1 MFHCNRTIPQYVFSS
16 MAVERAA
23 NYHMIILRRVSLFLL
38 FLCASLAPLSAQRDR
53 IARIDNTRTV
63 VLRGRIHPGASAE
76 NDNGPVENSFQIP
89 GVTLLLKPS
98 ATQQSDLQQLLKQ
111 QQDPSSPSYHKWLTP
126 EQYADR
132 FGVSSS
138 DVAKIT
144 DWLKSQ
150 GFVVS
155 NTARSRTWITF
166 SGTAEQ
172 ARTAFHTDI
181 HRYNVNGKIHY
192 ANATDPSI
200 PADLADVVAGFR
212 GLNDFHL
219 KPRLK
224 RADPNDTQARGVHH
238 IAPDDLA
245 IIYDIAP
252 LYQAGVDGT
261 GQQIM
266 IVGQSGVRTR
276 DIQTFRSTFNL
287 SPPNLQQVLVPNR
300 PDPGIVPGD
309 ADEAALDIEWSGA
322 VARNATIVFV
332 YSDDVWQ
339 SAMYAVDQNLAP
351 VLSMSYG
358 SCEASDLTDLPTFQ
372 SIVQQAN
379 AQGITWL
386 AAAGDAGAADC
397 EDPSALTAQNGLA
410 VDVPGSIPE
419 VTSMGGT
426 EFSDQSGAYWSAT
439 NTANSASALSYI
451 PEQAWND
458 TALGGGLASTGG
470 GASIIFP
477 QPTWQTGP
485 GVPSDGFR
493 HVPDLSIAA
502 SANHDGYFIYS
513 GGSIQYVGGTSA
525 AAPTMAG
532 MVALLNQYLVSTGAQ
547 SQSGV
552 GNINPTLYRLAQ
564 SNSTAFHDITAG
576 DNIVPCVSGSPNCAG
591 GSLGLSA
598 GPGYDPV
605 TGLGSVDVFN
615 LVHQWSSTPPLNSAV
630 VPSVDQIPVFQ
641 QQPDANGNSWSFK
654 ITLNE
659 EDGIGTTL
667 TDFTI
672 DGASYA
678 SQIPSLFGGAVI
690 PANGSI
696 SAQYGFASL
705 AVPKTVMLGFTGI
718 DASGTQWTTQL
729 PVQFNGPENVSV
741 ISISNAASGQ
751 PVYAP
756 GMMLSING
764 TQLSTLTQSS
774 GTFPLPPYLAGFEAL
789 INGVPAPIFS
799 VSPGQVNVQIPYETR
814 PGQATLVVGTP
825 YQNVTTTFQVSA
837 AAPGIFTL
845 ADGTISPS
853 GIGAVGQM
861 VTMLITGEG
870 QVRPSLASGATPSS
884 RTPQSQLPKPQLPVT
899 VTVGSVPANIQ
910 VIGIVNGMV
919 GETRIDFTIPNGVPV
934 GVQPV
939 VVTVGSVSSPP
950 ANLNVTQ

>member
-1 MFHCNRTIPQYVFSS
+1 
-16 MAVERAA
+16 
-23 NYHMIILRRVSLFLL
+23 MIILTRISLFLL
-38 FLCASLAPLSAQRDR
+38 FLCVSLAPLSAQRNR
-53 IARIDNTRTV
+53 IPARIDNSRTL
-63 VLRGRIHPGASAE
+63 VLRGRVHPLARAE
-76 NDNGPVENSFQIP
+76 NDRGPVESSFQVP
-89 GVTLLLKPS
+89 GITLLLKPS
-98 ATQQSDLQQLLKQ
+98 ASQQSDLQQLLKQ
-111 QQDPSSPSYHKWLTP
+111 QQDPSSPTYHKWLTP

-144 DWLKSQ
+144 DWLQSQ
-150 GFVVS
+150 GFTVS

-166 SGTAEQ
+166 SGAAEQ
-172 ARTAFHTDI
+172 ARNAFHTDI
-181 HRYNVNGKIHY
+181 HRYSVNGKLHY

-224 RADPNDTQARGVHH
+224 KADPDYTQARGVHH

-261 GQQIM
+261 GQNIV

-287 SPPNLQQVLVPNR
+287 SPPNLQEVLVPGR
-300 PDPGIVPGD
+300 PDPGVVPGD

-322 VARNATIVFV
+322 VARNAAIVFV

-358 SCEASDLTDLPTFQ
+358 ACEESDLTDLPTFQ

-379 AQGITWL
+379 AQGTTWL

-410 VDVPGSIPE
+410 IDVPGSIPE

-426 EFSDQSGAYWSAT
+426 AFNDQSGAYWSAT
-439 NTANSASALSYI
+439 NTANNASALSYI

-477 QPTWQTGP
+477 QPSWQTGP

-493 HVPDLSIAA
+493 HVPDLSMAA
-502 SANHDGYFIYS
+502 SANHDGYYIYS
-513 GGSIQYVGGTSA
+513 GGVQYVGGTSA

-532 MVALLNQYLVSTGAQ
+532 MVALLNQYLVSTGSQ

-552 GNINPTLYRLAQ
+552 GNINPALYRLAQ
-564 SNSTAFHDITAG
+564 NGSSVFHDITAG
-576 DNIVPCVSGSPNCAG
+576 DNIVPCVSGSPNCSG

-605 TGLGSVDVFN
+605 TGLGSVDAYNF
-615 LVHQWSSTPPLNSAV
+615 VHQWSSTPPLNSAV

-659 EDGIGTTL
+659 EGGIGTTL

-672 DGASYA
+672 DGTSYA
-678 SQIPSLFGGAVI
+678 AQIPTLFGGAAI

-705 AVPKTVMLGFTGI
+705 DVPKTVILGFTGI
-718 DASGTQWTTQL
+718 DASGAQWTTQL
-729 PVQFNGPENVSV
+729 AVQFNGLENVSV
-741 ISISNAASGQ
+741 TGASNAASGQ

-756 GMMLSING
+756 GMVLSIYG
-764 TQLSTLTQSS
+764 TQLATLTQAAA
-774 GTFPLPPYLAGFEAL
+774 TFPLPPYLAGFEAL

-799 VSPGQVNVQIPYETR
+799 VSPGQVNIQIPYETR
-814 PGQATLVVGTP
+814 PGQATLIVGTP

-845 ADGTISPS
+845 ADGSISPS
-853 GIGAVGQM
+853 GSGTPGQT
-861 VTMLITGEG
+861 VTMFITGEG
-870 QVRPSLASGATPSS
+870 QVRPSLATGATPSS
-884 RTPQSQLPKPQLPVT
+884 RTPQAQLPKPQLPVS
-899 VTVGSVPANIQ
+899 VTVGGVPAVAQ

-919 GETRIDFTIPNGVPV
+919 GETRIDFTIPTDVPV

-939 VVTVGSVSSPP
+939 VVTVGSVSSPA